1 MLTLEAAVT
10 LRRDHVA
17 GVALLAFSAAVLAL
31 GTELPF
37 GTTASPGPGMLPI
50 LCVGLMIA
58 LAVVLLATARSS
70 PPLATLE
77 WDDLPH
83 ALRVLVAAGAAVALY
98 EVIGF
103 LPTVTLLL
111 FVLIFVIERMPL
123 LISLAIS
130 IGMGGGAYLLLST
143 LLKTPLPHGIF
154 GY

>member
-1 MLTLEAAVT
+1 MT

-17 GVALLAFSAAVLAL
+17 GVALFAFGALVLAL

-37 GTTASPGPGMLPI
+37 GTPASPGPGMLPVF
-50 LCVGLMIA
+50 CVCLMIA
-58 LAVVLLATARSS
+58 LAVVLLASARSS

-83 ALRVLVAAGAAVALY
+83 AVRVLSAAITAAALY
-98 EVIGF
+98 EVLGF

-111 FVLIFVIERMPL
+111 FVLIHVIERRPL
-123 LISLAIS
+123 LKALAIS